1 MERHRHNSWV
11 ESFAERPLPL
21 DDAIAAL
28 HEIAPTPKPAN
39 GVHART
45 TLVPVAPRE
54 REKSFMPS
62 NGKAVHVLARPRV
75 SGKFLFVGEEKLF
88 VRGVTYGTFRP
99 DANGNE
105 FQYPEIVARDF
116 AMMAAHGIN
125 TVRTYTVPPRW
136 LLDLALEHGLYV
148 MIGLPWEQHI
158 TFLDDRRRVQSIG
171 ERIQAGVRACA
182 GHPAVLCYALGNEI
196 PAAIVRWHGRRRIE
210 RFLEHLYCLAKTHDA
225 DALVTYVNYP
235 STEYVQLPFVDV
247 VCFNVYLETQE
258 RLQRYLARLQNLA
271 GDRPLLITEL
281 GLDSRRHGKEA
292 QARALAWQVR
302 AAFASGCAGALV
314 FSWTDE
320 WHRGGHDI
328 EDWDFGLT
336 ERNRQPK
343 PALAAVREAFAEVPL
358 LPRAHWPRISVVVC
372 TYNGSR
378 TIRECCE
385 GLQRVQYPN
394 FEVIIVNDG
403 STDAT
408 AKIVSEFAYRVISTS
423 NMGLSHARNLGM
435 QAATGEIVAYLD
447 DDAIPDTH
455 WLTYLAAAFAR
466 TQHVGI
472 GGPNVT
478 IKEDGWIAECI
489 GNSPGNPTHIL
500 LSDEVAEH
508 IPGCN
513 MAFRKSALEAI
524 GGFDPQFRIAGD
536 DVDVCWRLQQAGG
549 TLGFSPAAMVW
560 HHRRNAVRAY
570 WKQQLNYGKAEALLE
585 LKWPEKYNRLGHH
598 NWQGRIYSA
607 GGARARLFNRGRIY
621 YGVWG
626 SGLFQAL
633 YQGAPETWHAFLL
646 MPEWFLFGAGLAL
659 LALIGVI
666 WPPML
671 LALPALAVVV
681 CVSLLEA
688 GWNAA
693 NAPLP
698 FKPNAFYARSLRR
711 GLIAFLHL
719 LQPLGR
725 LCGRLGSG
733 LAPWRRHAKPEFA
746 FPRPRRSNIWSEQ
759 WRSTEE
765 RLTALKE
772 ALRASGIVV
781 KTGGEFDR
789 WDLEVRGGIFGMM
802 RLRLAQEEHGAG
814 KQLLRFLSW
823 PKVSIEAL
831 ALLTVFMTLAAAAYW
846 DNAFTAA
853 LMLGSIS
860 ALVLG
865 RTFGDCAAAAAT
877 CMQALANLRRA
888 EQR

>member
-1 MERHRHNSWV
+1 MERNRHNLW
-11 ESFAERPLPL
+11 AEDLADIPQPLHQSMRVL
-21 DDAIAAL
+21 D
-28 HEIAPTPKPAN
+28 EIEPGMKPAN
-39 GVHART
+39 DVHART
-45 TLVPVAPRE
+45 AIVPESPRE
-54 REKSFMPS
+54 FDKNFFAS
-62 NGKAVHVLARPRV
+62 NGKSANARARARV
-75 SGKFLFVGEEKLF
+75 GGKFIYTGNEKLF

-99 DANGNE
+99 DESGNE
-105 FQYPEIVARDF
+105 FYQPEIVARDF
-116 AMMAAHGIN
+116 AMMAANGFN

-136 LLDLALEHGLYV
+136 LLDLAHKNGLYV

-158 TFLDDRRRVQSIG
+158 TFLDDRSRTKSIAERV
-171 ERIQAGVRACA
+171 RAGVRACA
-182 GHPAVLCYALGNEI
+182 GHPAVLCYAIGNEI
-196 PAAIVRWHGRRRIE
+196 PAALVRWHGRHRIE
-210 RFLEHLYCLAKTHDA
+210 RFLKRLYCAAKTYDP

-235 STEYVQLPFVDV
+235 STEYVQLPFIDL
-247 VCFNVYLETQE
+247 VCFNVYLESQE
-258 RLQRYLARLQNLA
+258 RLQSYLARLQNLA

-281 GLDSRRHGKEA
+281 GLDSRGHGKEA
-292 QARALAWQVR
+292 QARGLDWQVR

-320 WHRGGHDI
+320 WHRGGYDI

-336 ERNRQPK
+336 DRHRQAK
-343 PALAAVREAFAEVPL
+343 PALATVREAFAETPFPSDL
-358 LPRAHWPRISVVVC
+358 NWPRITVVVC

-385 GLQRVQYPN
+385 GLQRVRYPN
-394 FEVIIVNDG
+394 YEVIIVNDG

-408 AKIVSEFAYRVISTS
+408 VKIVSEFDYRLISTA
-423 NMGLSHARNLGM
+423 NMGLSHARNLGW

-447 DDAIPDTH
+447 DDAVPDPH
-455 WLTYLAAAFAR
+455 WLTYLAAAFMR
-466 TQHVGI
+466 SQHVGI

-524 GGFDPQFRIAGD
+524 AGFDPQFRIAGD
-536 DVDVCWRLQQAGG
+536 DVDVCWRLQKNGG

-560 HHRRNAVRAY
+560 HHRRNSVRAY

-585 LKWPEKYNRLGHH
+585 MKWPEKYNRLGHH
-598 NWQGRIYSA
+598 NWQGRIYGA
-607 GGARARLFNRGRIY
+607 GGSSARLFNRGRIY

-659 LALIGVI
+659 LALIGII

-671 LALPALAVVV
+671 LALPTLAFVV

-693 NAPLP
+693 KAPLP
-698 FKPNAFYARSLRR
+698 FKPNAFYARLLRR
-711 GLIAFLHL
+711 SLISFLHL

-733 LAPWRRHAKPEFA
+733 LAPWRRHVKQAFA

-759 WRSTEE
+759 WRSSEE
-765 RLTALKE
+765 RLTALKDT
-772 ALRASGIVV
+772 LRASGIVV

-789 WDLEVRGGIFGMM
+789 WDLEVRGGMFGMM
-802 RLRLAQEEHGAG
+802 RMRLAMEEHGAG

-831 ALLTVFMTLAAAAYW
+831 ALLSVFMTLAALAYW
-846 DNAFTAA
+846 DNASTAA
-853 LMLGSIS
+853 IMLGSIS

-877 CMQALANLRRA
+877 CQHALANLCRE
-888 EQR
+888 EQP